1 MRNDDPARPTPDSDP
16 LPAYIERFA
25 SVLIDSGIPRMPARV
40 FAALI
45 TEDDGRLTSQQL
57 SDRLDISPAA
67 VSGAI
72 SYLTQIQL
80 VTREREPGTRR
91 DRYRVLDEV
100 WQDAIFQRD
109 AMLARWENSL
119 AEGVLVVGADT
130 AAGHRLQESVVMFQF
145 LRQEVS
151 RIVDRW
157 QERRTALRIEVAAR
171 MEAASRAEA
180 ASPAEADSRTEAAS
194 PAEAARG
201 EGDTQ
206 SGD

>member
-1 MRNDDPARPTPDSDP
+1 MRKDDPARPTPDSDP
-16 LPAYIERFA
+16 LSAYIERFA
-25 SVLIDSGIPRMPARV
+25 SVLFDSGIPRMPARV

-72 SYLTQIQL
+72 SYLSQIHL

-100 WQDAIFQRD
+100 WQDAILQRD
-109 AMLARWENSL
+109 AMLARWEGSL
-119 AEGVLVVGADT
+119 AEGVTVVGADT
-130 AAGHRLQESVVMFQF
+130 SAGHRLQESVVMFQF
-145 LRQEVS
+145 LREEVS
-151 RIVDRW
+151 RIAERW
-157 QERRTALRIEVAAR
+157 QERRAALRIEVAAR
-171 MEAASRAEA
+171 MEAAARAEA
-180 ASPAEADSRTEAAS
+180 AARID
-194 PAEAARG
+194 AARG
-201 EGDTQ
+201 AGDTE